1 MHTHKLQG
9 FWGNSKMTNKE
20 LIAIFDYME
29 KERGIKRE
37 IVVEAIKESL
47 KLAARK
53 SIKDVSEIDIEI
65 DSKTGE
71 IEVLA
76 KKQVVEDV
84 EDAAEQISLE
94 EALELNPDCVLG
106 DWLQVEVTPKDFGRI
121 AAQKARQV
129 IAMKLKMAER
139 DVIYEEYRD
148 RVGEII
154 SGSVKRFVRRADL
167 VIDLGKVEGFMPM
180 NEYPKTERYQIGD
193 RVVALLWEVQDTPSG
208 GAEVVLSRSRPE
220 FVYQLFAQEVP
231 EIAEGVV
238 EIVRIARD
246 PGYRTKIAVEARDPK
261 VDPVGA
267 CVGMRGTRVKNIIRE
282 LNNEKIDILPFTSDT
297 EEMLRRALSPIEP
310 KHVIVDEVAREATIV
325 VEDDEYPI
333 VLGRRGMNAR
343 LCADLID
350 MEVKIHRY
358 RIYQKQMALERRSL
372 ADVEDPRLDE
382 KIQALDGINRLIL
395 DHLIDAGFDTPRK
408 LLMSMPEDLAS
419 IHGVTLDL
427 ANQILETVKKQRVAR
442 LDQESEA

>member
-1 MHTHKLQG
+1 M
-9 FWGNSKMTNKE
+9 SNKE

-37 IVVEAIKESL
+37 RVMEAIKDSL
-47 KLAARK
+47 RLAARK
-53 SIKDVSEIDIEI
+53 SIQDVSEIDIEI
-65 DSKTGE
+65 DPKTGA

-76 KKQVVEDV
+76 KKQVVDEV

-94 EALELNPDCVLG
+94 DALELNPDCELG
-106 DWLQVEVTPKDFGRI
+106 DWLQVQVTPKDFGRI
-121 AAQKARQV
+121 AAQKARQA
-129 IAMKLKMAER
+129 ISMKLRMAER

-148 RVGEII
+148 RIGEII
-154 SGSVKRFVRRADL
+154 SGTVKRFVRRADII
-167 VIDLGKVEGFMPM
+167 IDLGKVEGFMPM
-180 NEYPKTERYQIGD
+180 NEYPKTERYQVGD
-193 RVVALLWEVQDTPSG
+193 RVVALLWEVQDTPNG
-208 GAEVVLSRSRPE
+208 GAEVVLSRSRPD
-220 FVYQLFAQEVP
+220 FVYQLFTQEVP
-231 EIAEGVV
+231 EISDGSI

-246 PGYRTKIAVEARDPK
+246 AGYRTKIAVEARDAK

-267 CVGMRGTRVKNIIRE
+267 CVGMRGVRVKNIIRE
-282 LNNEKIDILPFTSDT
+282 LNNEKVDILPYSADP

-310 KHVIVDEVAREATIV
+310 RYVLIDAAKREATVV
-325 VEDDEYPI
+325 VEDDDYPI
-333 VLGRRGMNAR
+333 VLGRKGMNAR

-350 MEVKIHRY
+350 MEVKVHRS
-358 RIYQKQMALERRSL
+358 RIYQKQMALERRAL
-372 ADVEDPRLDE
+372 ADNDDPSLDE
-382 KIQALDGINRLIL
+382 TIQGLDGVNRLVL
-395 DHLIDAGFDTPRK
+395 DHLVDAGYDTPRK

>member
-1 MHTHKLQG
+1 MI
-9 FWGNSKMTNKE
+9 NKE

-37 IVVEAIKESL
+37 RVMEAIKDSL
-47 KLAARK
+47 RLAARK
-53 SIKDVSEIDIEI
+53 SIQDVSEIDIEI
-65 DSKTGE
+65 DPKTGE

-76 KKQVVEDV
+76 KKQVVEEV
-84 EDAAEQISLE
+84 EDSAEQISLE
-94 EALELNPDCVLG
+94 DALELNPDCEMG

-121 AAQKARQV
+121 AAQKARQA
-129 IAMKLKMAER
+129 ISMKLRMAER

-154 SGSVKRFVRRADL
+154 SGTVKRFVRKAD
-167 VIDLGKVEGFMPM
+167 VIVDLGKVEGFMPM
-180 NEYPKTERYQIGD
+180 SEYPRTERYQVGD
-193 RVVALLWEVQDTPSG
+193 RVVALLWEVQDTPNG

-220 FVYQLFAQEVP
+220 FVYQLFTQEVP
-231 EIAEGVV
+231 EIGEGSI

-246 PGYRTKIAVEARDPK
+246 AGYRTKIAVEARDAK

-267 CVGMRGTRVKNIIRE
+267 CVGMRGIRVKNIIRE
-282 LNNEKIDILPFTSDT
+282 LNNEKIDILPYTSDT

-310 KHVIVDEVAREATIV
+310 RNVIIDEEKREATV
-325 VEDDEYPI
+325 VVDDEDYPI
-333 VLGRRGMNAR
+333 VLGRKGMNAR

-350 MEVKIHRY
+350 MEVKVHRS
-358 RIYQKQMALERRSL
+358 RIYQKQMALERRAL
-372 ADVEDPRLDE
+372 ADSEDSSLDD
-382 KIQALDGINRLIL
+382 KIKSLEGINRLVL
-395 DHLIDAGFDTPRK
+395 DHLVEAGYDTPRK

-419 IHGVTLDL
+419 LPGVTLDL

>member
-1 MHTHKLQG
+1 
-9 FWGNSKMTNKE
+9 MTNKE

-37 IVVEAIKESL
+37 RVMEAIKDSL
-47 KLAARK
+47 RLAARK
-53 SIKDVSEIDIEI
+53 SIQDVSEIDIEI
-65 DSKTGE
+65 DPKTGE

-76 KKQVVEDV
+76 KKQVVDEV
-84 EDAAEQISLE
+84 EDPAEQISLE
-94 EALELNPDCVLG
+94 DALELNPDCELG

-121 AAQKARQV
+121 AAQKARQA
-129 IAMKLKMAER
+129 ISMKLRMAER

-154 SGSVKRFVRRADL
+154 SGTVKRFVRKADMI
-167 VIDLGKVEGFMPM
+167 VDLGKVEGFMPM
-180 NEYPKTERYQIGD
+180 NEYPKTERYQVGD
-193 RVVALLWEVQDTPSG
+193 RVVALLWEVQDTPNG

-231 EIAEGVV
+231 EISEGSI

-246 PGYRTKIAVEARDPK
+246 AGYRTKIAVEARDAK

-267 CVGMRGTRVKNIIRE
+267 CVGMRGVRVKNIIRE
-282 LNNEKIDILPFTSDT
+282 LNNEKVDILPYSSDP

-310 KHVIVDEVAREATIV
+310 KNVIIDTVKREATVV
-325 VEDDEYPI
+325 VEDEDYPI
-333 VLGRRGMNAR
+333 VLGRKGMNAR
-343 LCADLID
+343 LCADLIE
-350 MEVKIHRY
+350 MEIKVHRS
-358 RIYQKQMALERRSL
+358 RIYQKQMALERRAL
-372 ADVEDPRLDE
+372 ADSEDSSLDDKLQNLE
-382 KIQALDGINRLIL
+382 GINRLVL
-395 DHLIDAGFDTPRK
+395 DHLVDAGYDTPRK

-427 ANQILETVKKQRVAR
+427 ANQILETVKNQRVAR

>member
-1 MHTHKLQG
+1 
-9 FWGNSKMTNKE
+9 MTNKE

-37 IVVEAIKESL
+37 RVMEAIKDSL
-47 KLAARK
+47 RLAARK
-53 SIKDVSEIDIEI
+53 SIQDVSEIDIEI
-65 DSKTGE
+65 DPKTGE

-76 KKQVVEDV
+76 KKQVVDEV
-84 EDAAEQISLE
+84 EDPAEQISLE
-94 EALELNPDCVLG
+94 DALELNPDCEIG

-121 AAQKARQV
+121 AAQKARQA
-129 IAMKLKMAER
+129 ISMKLRMAER

-154 SGSVKRFVRRADL
+154 SGTVKRFVRKAD
-167 VIDLGKVEGFMPM
+167 VIVDLGKVEGFMPM
-180 NEYPKTERYQIGD
+180 SEYPRTERYQVGD
-193 RVVALLWEVQDTPSG
+193 RVVALLWEVQDTPNG

-220 FVYQLFAQEVP
+220 FVYQLFSQEVP
-231 EIAEGVV
+231 EISEGSI

-246 PGYRTKIAVEARDPK
+246 AGYRTKIAVEARDAK

-267 CVGMRGTRVKNIIRE
+267 CVGMRGVRVKNIIRE
-282 LNNEKIDILPFTSDT
+282 LNNEKIDILPYTADT

-310 KHVIVDEVAREATIV
+310 RTVLIDEEKREATIV
-325 VEDDEYPI
+325 VDDEDYPI
-333 VLGRRGMNAR
+333 VLGRKGMNAR

-350 MEVKIHRY
+350 MEVKVHRS
-358 RIYQKQMALERRSL
+358 RIYQKQMALERRAL
-372 ADVEDPRLDE
+372 ADSEDSSLDE
-382 KIQALDGINRLIL
+382 KIKSLEGINRLVF
-395 DHLIDAGFDTPRK
+395 DHLVEAGYDTPRK

-419 IHGVTLDL
+419 IPGVTLDL
-427 ANQILETVKKQRVAR
+427 ANQILETVKKQRVTR

>member
-1 MHTHKLQG
+1 
-9 FWGNSKMTNKE
+9 MTNKE

-37 IVVEAIKESL
+37 RVIEAIQESL

-53 SIKDVSEIDIEI
+53 SIKDVNEIDIEI
-65 DSKTGE
+65 DSKTGQ
-71 IEVLA
+71 IDVLA
-76 KKQVVEDV
+76 KKQVVEEV
-84 EDAAEQISLE
+84 EDPAEQLSLE
-94 EALELNPDCVLG
+94 EALELNPDCELG

-154 SGSVKRFVRRADL
+154 SGSVKRFVRKADL
-167 VIDLGKVEGFMPM
+167 IIDLGKVEGYMPM
-180 NEYPKTERYQIGD
+180 SEYPKTEQYQIGD
-193 RVVALLWEVQDTPSG
+193 RVVAVLWEVQDTPSG

-220 FVYQLFAQEVP
+220 FVYQLFIQEVP
-231 EIAEGVV
+231 ELAEGVV
-238 EIVRIARD
+238 EIAKVARD
-246 PGYRTKIAVEARDPK
+246 AGYRTKLAVETRDPR

-282 LNNEKIDILPFTSDT
+282 LNNEKIDILPYTSDP

-310 KHVIVDEVAREATIV
+310 KFIVIDERAKEATV
-325 VEDDEYPI
+325 VVDDEDYPI

-343 LCADLID
+343 LCGELIE
-350 MEVKIHRY
+350 MELKVHRF
-358 RIYQKQMALERRSL
+358 RIYQKQKALERRALAESSDPSL
-372 ADVEDPRLDE
+372 DQT
-382 KIQALDGINRLIL
+382 IQSLEGINRLVL
-395 DHLIDAGFDTPRK
+395 DHLIEAGYDTARK

-427 ANQILETVKKQRVAR
+427 ANQILETIKTQREAH

>member
-1 MHTHKLQG
+1 M
-9 FWGNSKMTNKE
+9 SNKE

-37 IVVEAIKESL
+37 RVIEAIKDSL

-53 SIKDVSEIDIEI
+53 SIQDVSEIDIEI
-65 DSKTGE
+65 DSKTGA

-76 KKQVVEDV
+76 KKQVVDEVD
-84 EDAAEQISLE
+84 DPAEQINLE
-94 EALELNPDCVLG
+94 DALELNPDCELG

-121 AAQKARQV
+121 AAQKARQA
-129 IAMKLKMAER
+129 ISMKLRMAER

-154 SGSVKRFVRRADL
+154 SGTVKRFVRRADMI
-167 VIDLGKVEGFMPM
+167 IDLGKVEGFMPM
-180 NEYPKTERYQIGD
+180 NEYPKTERYQVGD
-193 RVVALLWEVQDTPSG
+193 RVVALLWEVQDTPNG

-220 FVYQLFAQEVP
+220 FVYQLFSQEIP
-231 EIAEGVV
+231 EIGDGSI

-246 PGYRTKIAVEARDPK
+246 AGYRTKIAVEARDAK

-267 CVGMRGTRVKNIIRE
+267 CVGMRGVRVKNIIRE
-282 LNNEKIDILPFTSDT
+282 LNNEKVDILPYSADP

-310 KHVIVDEVAREATIV
+310 RYVFIDAAKREATVV
-325 VEDDEYPI
+325 VEDEDYPI
-333 VLGRRGMNAR
+333 VLGRKGMNAR

-350 MEVKIHRY
+350 MEVKVHRS
-358 RIYQKQMALERRSL
+358 RIYQKQMALERRAL
-372 ADVEDPRLDE
+372 ADNDDPSLDDTVQGLE
-382 KIQALDGINRLIL
+382 GINRLVL
-395 DHLIDAGFDTPRK
+395 DHLIDAGYDTPRK

-427 ANQILETVKKQRVAR
+427 ANQILETVKKQRVTR

>member
-1 MHTHKLQG
+1 
-9 FWGNSKMTNKE
+9 
-20 LIAIFDYME
+20 ME

-37 IVVEAIKESL
+37 RVMEAIKDSL
-47 KLAARK
+47 RLAARK
-53 SIKDVSEIDIEI
+53 SIQDVSEIDIEI
-65 DSKTGE
+65 DPKTGE

-76 KKQVVEDV
+76 KKQVVEEV
-84 EDAAEQISLE
+84 EDSAEQISLE
-94 EALELNPDCVLG
+94 DALELNPDCEMG

-121 AAQKARQV
+121 AAQKARQA
-129 IAMKLKMAER
+129 ISMKLRMAER

-154 SGSVKRFVRRADL
+154 SGTVKRFVRKAD
-167 VIDLGKVEGFMPM
+167 VIVDLGKVEGFMPM
-180 NEYPKTERYQIGD
+180 SEYPRTERYQVGD
-193 RVVALLWEVQDTPSG
+193 RVVALLWEVQDTPNG

-220 FVYQLFAQEVP
+220 FVYQLFTQEVP
-231 EIAEGVV
+231 EIGEGSI

-246 PGYRTKIAVEARDPK
+246 AGYRTKIAVEARDAK

-267 CVGMRGTRVKNIIRE
+267 CVGMRGIRVKNIIRE
-282 LNNEKIDILPFTSDT
+282 LNNEKIDILPYTSDT

-310 KHVIVDEVAREATIV
+310 RNVIIDEEKREATV
-325 VEDDEYPI
+325 VVDDEDYPI
-333 VLGRRGMNAR
+333 VLGRKGMNAR

-350 MEVKIHRY
+350 MEVKVHRS
-358 RIYQKQMALERRSL
+358 RIYQKQMALERRAL
-372 ADVEDPRLDE
+372 ADSEDSSLDD
-382 KIQALDGINRLIL
+382 KIKSLEGINRLVL
-395 DHLIDAGFDTPRK
+395 DHLVEAGYDTPRK

-419 IHGVTLDL
+419 LPGVTLDL

>member
-1 MHTHKLQG
+1 
-9 FWGNSKMTNKE
+9 MTNKE

-37 IVVEAIKESL
+37 KVAEAIAESL

-65 DSKTGE
+65 DPRTGE
-71 IEVLA
+71 IVVLA
-76 KKQVVEDV
+76 KKQVVDEV
-84 EDAAEQISLE
+84 EDPAEQLSLE
-94 EALELNPDCVLG
+94 EALELNPDCEIG

-129 IAMKLKMAER
+129 ITMKLKMAER
-139 DVIYEEYRD
+139 DVVYEEYRD

-154 SGSVKRFVRRADL
+154 SGSVKRIVRRADL
-167 VIDLGKVEGFMPM
+167 VIDLGKVEGYMPM
-180 NEYPKTERYQIGD
+180 SEYPKTERYQVGD

-220 FVYQLFAQEVP
+220 FVYQLFMQEVP
-231 EIAEGVV
+231 EISEGVV

-246 PGYRTKIAVEARDPK
+246 AGYRTKLAVEARDPK

-282 LNNEKIDILPFTSDT
+282 LSNEKVDILPYSSDP

-310 KHVIVDEVAREATIV
+310 KYIRIDAAIREATVV
-325 VEDDEYPI
+325 VEDEDYPI

-343 LCADLID
+343 LCGDLID
-350 MEVKIHRY
+350 MEVKVHRL

-372 ADVEDPRLDE
+372 AEGEDPKLDE
-382 KIQALDGINRLIL
+382 KITSLEGINRLVFEHIAE
-395 DHLIDAGFDTPRK
+395 AGYDTPRK
-408 LLMSMPEDLAS
+408 LLLCMPEDLAS

-427 ANQILETVKKQRVAR
+427 ANQILQTVKKQREAS